1 MADKRQGKIRKKLR
15 KRFNDEIALK
25 KQERIVILDQLALI
39 DIELD
44 GLDEV
49 IEKIDAKL
57 PPLINEINAAVEAVG
72 AAYDARID
80 NNARSNLTWQESE
93 PGETIERDDEEDT
106 QIFEVINTPA
116 TKLPK
121 SAVKYYKK
129 QQDRDYGTSLLTGF
143 VGFITAQH
151 DVIAVVD
158 PVPEISML
166 KVGDFIVD
174 SIKSPIV
181 FPVGFIPKIVGIG
194 TTSVV
199 RIVDQVQGS
208 ITVGSTIFASVGA
221 GTTFNAPVGSH
232 FVRNGYFSPETTVI
246 GIGTTS
252 ISTYVVDPINGVST
266 AFTQTVPSFILS
278 KPALVGIQT
287 DVPLKIDVGVSSS
300 FPSFT
305 LDEVAGITS
314 DRRFIAYRVDRD
326 ADNNAVN
333 YTDNSIDAAFDF
345 TKSPKD
351 PLEIGLIDNASLGSA
366 DRIEYNTSGDPD
378 PGSGNFATW
387 ESNKSQATAPPGTD
401 FGDLE
406 DEHPE
411 PKVGGGSVTYYVGTN
426 SWPQAVD
433 NDGEGTITQG
443 YATLGQTMNIG
454 VGATDSMASQTA
466 GFTATPPA
474 PAPTPAE
481 VAAMDAT
488 IASAESSLASIKAK
502 NEPIIQKYVK
512 KSTVMRKV
520 RDDLQLQAW
529 SLLQAAAFA
538 RAKIEEYLGDK
549 KSLDD
554 EDFEDFDPD

>member
-121 SAVKYYKK
+121 SAVKYYRK

-194 TTSVV
+194 TTSVI
-199 RIVDQVQGS
+199 RIIDQVQGS

-232 FVRNGYFSPETTVI
+232 FVKNGYFSPETTVI
-246 GIGTTS
+246 GI
-252 ISTYVVDPINGVST
+252 
-266 AFTQTVPSFILS
+266 
-278 KPALVGIQT
+278 
-287 DVPLKIDVGVSSS
+287 
-300 FPSFT
+300 
-305 LDEVAGITS
+305 
-314 DRRFIAYRVDRD
+314 
-326 ADNNAVN
+326 
-333 YTDNSIDAAFDF
+333 
-345 TKSPKD
+345 
-351 PLEIGLIDNASLGSA
+351 
-366 DRIEYNTSGDPD
+366 
-378 PGSGNFATW
+378 
-387 ESNKSQATAPPGTD
+387 
-401 FGDLE
+401 
-406 DEHPE
+406 
-411 PKVGGGSVTYYVGTN
+411 
-426 SWPQAVD
+426 
-433 NDGEGTITQG
+433 
-443 YATLGQTMNIG
+443 
-454 VGATDSMASQTA
+454 
-466 GFTATPPA
+466 
-474 PAPTPAE
+474 
-481 VAAMDAT
+481 
-488 IASAESSLASIKAK
+488 
-502 NEPIIQKYVK
+502 
-512 KSTVMRKV
+512 
-520 RDDLQLQAW
+520 
-529 SLLQAAAFA
+529 
-538 RAKIEEYLGDK
+538 
-549 KSLDD
+549 
-554 EDFEDFDPD
+554 

>member
-1 MADKRQGKIRKKLR
+1 MADKRKGKVRNKLR
-15 KRFNDEIALK
+15 RRFDNEIELK
-25 KQERIVILDQLALI
+25 KQERTVILDQLALI

-44 GLDEV
+44 GIDEV
-49 IEKIDAKL
+49 VEKIDAKL
-57 PPLINEINAAVEAVG
+57 PPLIAEINAAVEAVG
-72 AAYDARID
+72 SAYDARID
-80 NNARSNLTWQESE
+80 NNARSNLTWEESE
-93 PGETIERDDEEDT
+93 PGDTIFRDDEEDT
-106 QIFEVINTPA
+106 QIFTVVNTPA
-116 TKLPK
+116 TQLPK

-158 PVPEISML
+158 PVPEISMI

-181 FPVGFIPKIVGIG
+181 FSVGFIPKVVAIG
-194 TTSVV
+194 TTSVI
-199 RIVDQVQGS
+199 RIIDQVQGS
-208 ITVGSTIFASVGA
+208 ITAGSTIFASVGA
-221 GTTFNAPVGSH
+221 GTTFNAPVGHH
-232 FVRNGYFSPETTVI
+232 FVRSGYFSPETTVI

-305 LDEVAGITS
+305 LDDVAGITS
-314 DRRFIAYRVDRD
+314 DRQFIAYRVDRD
-326 ADNNAVN
+326 AENNAVN
-333 YTDNSIDAAFDF
+333 YTDNSIDSAFDF

-366 DRIEYNTSGDPD
+366 NRIEYNTSGDPD

-387 ESNKSQATAPPGTD
+387 ESAKSQATAPPGTD
-401 FGDLE
+401 FFGIE

-426 SWPQAVD
+426 AWPQAVD
-433 NDGEGTITQG
+433 NDGEGNISSG

-454 VGATDSMASQTA
+454 VGATGSMASQTA
-466 GFTATPPA
+466 GFTAVPPPPA
-474 PAPTPAE
+474 PSPAE
-481 VAAMDAT
+481 IAAMDAT
-488 IASAESSLASIKAK
+488 IASAESTLAEIKAR
-502 NEPIIQKYVK
+502 NEPIIQKYVS

-529 SLLQAAAFA
+529 ALLQGAAHA
-538 RAKIEEYLGDK
+538 RAKIEEMLGDM